1 MMPARKGFNFCR
13 TKSLVYAVLL
23 LLKGFADFHS
33 EHEQMRLN
41 QSIRPVFT
49 HSGLEELE
57 FYTPSWRHVSSIVCT

>member
-1 MMPARKGFNFCR
+1 MMPARKGFNFCS

-41 QSIRPVFT
+41 QSIRPQYSLT
-49 HSGLEELE
+49 QD
-57 FYTPSWRHVSSIVCT
+57 